1 MCRFD
6 QKKIYFDKN
15 APKYSRVN
23 NMTEERP
30 SPKSFPKINGLIVK
44 LRELSVYDATD
55 ISDLMSYNISK
66 SLWQVPYPYTIED
79 AANFISSSHRDFKSQ
94 KAVNFALQYKNN
106 PEGVSRLVGIISL
119 KNVNFDKK
127 KATVGF
133 WIGEQYWGK
142 GIATESVALVFTYAF
157 SILGLEEICAYVF
170 SENIASIRVLEK
182 NGMIKKEE
190 LNEFNKMSGRYQRTT
205 KYAIQRSYNLDKL

>member
-106 PEGVSRLVGIISL
+106 PEGVSRLVGIINL

-170 SENIASIRVLEK
+170 SENIH
-182 NGMIKKEE
+182 
-190 LNEFNKMSGRYQRTT
+190 RYE
-205 KYAIQRSYNLDKL
+205 Y

>member
-30 SPKSFPKINGLIVK
+30 SRKSFPKINGLIVK

-94 KAVNFALQYKNN
+94 KAVNFAIQYKNN

-142 GIATESVALVFTYAF
+142 GIATESVALIFTYAF

-170 SENIASIRVLEK
+170 SENKASIRVLEK
-182 NGMIKKEE
+182 NGMIKKQE
-190 LNEFNKMSGRYQRTT
+190 LNEFNKMSGIYQRTT
-205 KYAIQRSYNLDKL
+205 KYVIQRSYNLDKL